1 MGLLAHLV
9 NRCVCNIGL
18 IVDASSN
25 QQFVGVKLKP
35 GYKAAADLITFTEE
49 ILNGGLRFLCGVNEV
64 VERNGNGPLLS
75 PAVLGVGVAVGGD
88 PGRGAS
94 VSGGVAWVL
103 CAAWG

>member
-1 MGLLAHLV
+1 M
-9 NRCVCNIGL
+9 

-25 QQFVGVKLKP
+25 QQFVDVKLKP
-35 GYKAAADLITFTEE
+35 RYKAAADLITFTEE
-49 ILNGGLRFLCGVNEV
+49 ILNGGLRFLCGVNGV

-75 PAVLGVGVAVGGD
+75 PAVLGVGVAVGRD

-94 VSGGVAWVL
+94 VSRGVAWVL

>member
-49 ILNGGLRFLCGVNEV
+49 ILNGGLRFLCSVNGV

-75 PAVLGVGVAVGGD
+75 PAVLGDGG
-88 PGRGAS
+88 GRGGRS
-94 VSGGVAWVL
+94 WSGGFSLA
-103 CAAWG
+103 G